1 MGDVPETPYLLAALP
16 QLEDD
21 EFARA
26 VILVIQHDDEGAFG
40 FLLNKPFVNQ
50 DEVTTQLVA
59 EIQDAEGATLLEFE
73 EPLFKGGPVKEEM
86 VFMMHDSPRHGDEEG
101 EITEGLFITA
111 DTEVFQEI
119 LTVEES
125 KIRHSFFLGC
135 TSWDG
140 TQLDD
145 EIRNGAWIMIPY
157 DPKLLFQTPPEDSV
171 VWSEDMWKDA
181 LRSAGVDP
189 FTLMTQGQNDFGPN

>member
-1 MGDVPETPYLLAALP
+1 VTQTPYILAALP

-50 DEVTTQLVA
+50 DEVSTQLVA
-59 EIQDAEGATLLEFE
+59 EIQDSEGATLLEFE
-73 EPLFKGGPVKEEM
+73 EPLFKGGPLKDEM
-86 VFMMHDSPRHGDEEG
+86 VFMIHASPELGDEEG
-101 EITEGLFITA
+101 EISEGLWVTA
-111 DTEVFQEI
+111 DTQVFQDL
-119 LTVEES
+119 LTRSDSEV
-125 KIRHSFFLGC
+125 KHSFFLGC
-135 TSWDG
+135 TSWDDA
-140 TQLDD
+140 QLDD
-145 EIRNGAWIMIPY
+145 EIRNGAWIMIPF
-157 DPKLLFQTPPEDSV
+157 DPKHLFQTPPEDSAE
-171 VWSEDMWKDA
+171 WSEEMWKEV

>member
-1 MGDVPETPYLLAALP
+1 MLETPYILAALP

-40 FLLNKPFVNQ
+40 FLLNKPFVNHE
-50 DEVTTQLVA
+50 EVATQLVA
-59 EIQDAEGATLLEFE
+59 EIQDAEGSTLLEFE

-86 VFMMHDSPRHGDEEG
+86 VFMMHTSAEHGDEEG
-101 EITEGLFITA
+101 EITEGIWITA
-111 DTEVFQEI
+111 DTQTFQEI
-119 LTVEES
+119 LTLEDPS
-125 KIRHSFFLGC
+125 IQHSFFLGC
-135 TSWDG
+135 TSWEN
-140 TQLDD
+140 TQVED
-145 EIRNGAWIMIPY
+145 EIRNGAWIMIPF
-157 DPKLLFQTPPEDSV
+157 DRSHLFQVPPEDSTL
-171 VWSEDMWKDA
+171 WSEEMWKTA

>member
-1 MGDVPETPYLLAALP
+1 VTETPYILVALP

-26 VILVIQHDDEGAFG
+26 VILVIQHDEEGAFG
-40 FLLNKPFVNQ
+40 FMLNKPFVNQ
-50 DEVTTQLVA
+50 DEVSTQLVA

-86 VFMMHDSPRHGDEEG
+86 VFLMHTSAEHGDEEG
-101 EITEGLFITA
+101 EITNGVWITA
-111 DTEVFQEI
+111 DTEVFQDL
-119 LTVEES
+119 LTRDDPTV
-125 KIRHSFFLGC
+125 RHSFFMGC
-135 TSWDG
+135 TSWEE
-140 TQLDD
+140 TQLED

-157 DPKLLFQTPPEDSV
+157 SDKNLFQKPPEDSAA
-171 VWSEDMWKDA
+171 WSEDMWSDA

-189 FTLMTQGQNDFGPN
+189 LTLMTQGQNDFGPN

>member
-1 MGDVPETPYLLAALP
+1 VTETPYILAALP

-26 VILVIQHDDEGAFG
+26 VIVVIQHDEEGAFG

-50 DEVTTQLVA
+50 DEVATQLVA
-59 EIQDAEGATLLEFE
+59 EIQDAQGSTLLEFE

-86 VFMMHDSPRHGDEEG
+86 VFMMHSSSAHGDEEG
-101 EITEGLFITA
+101 EITDGVWITA
-111 DTEVFQEI
+111 DTEVFQDV
-119 LTVEES
+119 LTLEDDTV
-125 KIRHSFFLGC
+125 KHSFFLGC
-135 TSWDG
+135 TSWEE
-140 TQLDD
+140 TQLED
-145 EIRNGAWIMIPY
+145 EIRNGAWIMIPFE
-157 DPKLLFQTPPEDSV
+157 KKHLFQTPPEDSAE
-171 VWSEDMWKDA
+171 WSEEMWKAA